1 MSCRIIGIS
10 NICYFSS
17 PVRIGE
23 LLSAYG
29 TVPIFYGSVCCTGMR
44 HCIVMGKVVVTII
57 ILSANTASCLFYTSR
72 CGVGY
77 TSMITDFVPM
87 ILINGYYRFAVDFW
101 RNINRIP

>member
-1 MSCRIIGIS
+1 
-10 NICYFSS
+10 
-17 PVRIGE
+17 
-23 LLSAYG
+23 
-29 TVPIFYGSVCCTGMR
+29 
-44 HCIVMGKVVVTII
+44 MGKVVVTII